1 MTNLDSLR
9 QQSFIWKR
17 TVEVCVMAAGS
28 YQHKLYR
35 MLHVLADERSQ
46 RLLITLLSLRGE
58 VSSNNIVILIVKGD
72 TFYQTFRDIRYVSV
86 LRLQLTTQ
94 SRMQLNHFIV
104 FLEQLSL
111 LVTSDKVVVQSLGAP
126 ALDLYFAEQHLS
138 IQDLL
143 FGIRRLLTLNYQNNL
158 NKSIKRVLS

>member
-1 MTNLDSLR
+1 
-9 QQSFIWKR
+9 
-17 TVEVCVMAAGS
+17 MAAGS

-35 MLHVLADERSQ
+35 MLHMLVDERSQ

-72 TFYQTFRDIRYVSV
+72 TFYQTLRDIHYISV

-94 SRMQLNHFIV
+94 SLLLLNHFIV

-126 ALDLYFAEQHLS
+126 ALGLCFAEPHLS
-138 IQDLL
+138 IQALL
-143 FGIRRLLTLNYQNNL
+143 FGIHRLLTLNYKNNL
-158 NKSIKRVLS
+158 NKSIIRLLSCKLSS